1 MDKKYYSVFT
11 YAKKMG
17 VTSQTIYNQIKSG
30 KLESIEF
37 EIGSVGKKGYIIV
50 ENNE

>member
-37 EIGSVGKKGYIIV
+37 EIGSVGKKGYIIIEEKV
-50 ENNE
+50 